1 MERMKS
7 MNRNNS
13 KSKKGTKK
21 KKMEE
26 PIVGSIVCHKYL
38 LTKFINQGSFGKIYV
53 AKNTLTNV
61 EYAAKI
67 EKVYK
72 NETNEFYETLLKEA
86 KILYELN
93 GKKGFPKMIYLL
105 KEGGYT
111 CMIMTL
117 LGENIEDLFNL
128 CKKKFQLVTIV
139 KLAIDMIEL
148 LRRFHQEGYIHR
160 DIKPENFMFGKANNE
175 DDLFLIDFGL
185 SKKYLNEDGTHIR
198 QNKNSTMIGTI
209 RFTSINSHL
218 GYEHCRKDDL
228 ESLGYVF
235 VFLFNG
241 GVLPWMNQNQ
251 ITNKVDRH
259 NRIAQIKMN
268 IPNDV
273 LFQGLPNEFLQY
285 MIYIKGLKFEDE
297 PNYDFLIDLFTKL
310 YNKDFSK
317 KKFVFDWKKLNNYE
331 ENITLIRKNTIEK
344 NSKKLF
350 NFKEKKIE
358 GKSPRCKNEDEEEN
372 NKSQHSDNSL
382 FVDHI
387 DAEEKIELYRF
398 AEKLKNTIEEEQK
411 NERNEKQL
419 DFEKKKT
426 TFVGTTTQTQTDSK
440 TLNKITS
447 NEYEKRKSEDLSE
460 RQINEYLSSEISLL
474 MSMKSLETLK
484 TTFFC
489 D

>member
-1 MERMKS
+1 MKS

-13 KSKKGTKK
+13 KSTKSTKK

-26 PIVGSIVCHKYL
+26 PVVGSTVCHKYL

-72 NETNEFYETLLKEA
+72 NEVNEFYETLLKEA

-128 CKKKFQLVTIV
+128 CKKKFKPTTIV
-139 KLAIDMIEL
+139 KLAIEMIEL
-148 LRRFHQEGYIHR
+148 LRRFHREGYIHR
-160 DIKPENFMFGKANNE
+160 DIKPENFMFGKDNNE

-185 SKKYLNEDGTHIR
+185 SKKYLNENGTHIK

-251 ITNKVDRH
+251 ITNKADRH
-259 NRIAQIKMN
+259 KRIAEIKMS

-273 LFQGLPNEFLQY
+273 LFQGLPSEFLQY

-297 PNYDFLIDLFTKL
+297 PNYDFLINLFTKL
-310 YNKDFSK
+310 NSKDSSK
-317 KKFVFDWKKLNNYE
+317 KKFAFDWKKMNNYE

-350 NFKEKKIE
+350 NFKEKKLE
-358 GKSPRCKNEDEEEN
+358 GNLLEEEEEN
-372 NKSQHSDNSL
+372 NKSQPSDNSL

-387 DAEEKIELYRF
+387 DAQEQIELYRF
-398 AEKLKNTIEEEQK
+398 AEILKNTIEEENK
-411 NERNEKQL
+411 NERKEKIL

-426 TFVGTTTQTQTDSK
+426 TYVGTTATQTDSK
-440 TLNKITS
+440 NLNKCSS
-447 NEYEKRKSEDLSE
+447 NEYEKRRSEDLSE
-460 RQINEYLSSEISLL
+460 RQINEYLNSEITLL
-474 MSMKSLETLK
+474 TSMKSLETLK
-484 TTFFC
+484 GTFFL